1 MKSQIQLKENLI
13 TVMGVIL
20 TLVIMIFVIMF
31 YSNPSTPNKINV
43 NEENVKEDKSKLQK
57 WLEYGLVVLVIIMSI
72 TGVVVGFIKL
82 RQADKEEYKKR
93 YLRVN
98 KELDD
103 EWKLEYGERIYYLK
117 KRDLK

>member
-1 MKSQIQLKENLI
+1 
-13 TVMGVIL
+13 MGVIL
-20 TLVIMIFVIMF
+20 TLVIMIFVIIVF
-31 YSNPSTPNKINV
+31 ISNPSTPNKINV

-103 EWKLEYGERIYYLK
+103 EWKLEYGERVYYLK